1 MIKSGQ
7 CSYTEEWCGGKAA
20 FILEVTDIWQ
30 FCCCRSKISKKKKKS
45 VRVQDML
52 DRENHSEMVL
62 ESRSRN
68 YITQIL
74 SES

>member
-30 FCCCRSKISKKKKKS
+30 FCCCRSKISKKKKKCQGPRHAGQRKPLWNGPGES
-45 VRVQDML
+45 V
-52 DRENHSEMVL
+52 
-62 ESRSRN
+62 
-68 YITQIL
+68 
-74 SES
+74 